1 MKRDTPLPL
10 QASVNILDDPPPF
23 PYLRA
28 YLMDALFLNQ
38 KNIRISYSLEYKHSK
53 KNILYEKIN
62 DSVV

>member
-1 MKRDTPLPL
+1 
-10 QASVNILDDPPPF
+10 
-23 PYLRA
+23 
-28 YLMDALFLNQ
+28 MDALFLNQ